1 MKTLKYRTISANK
14 ETVNKQWFVVDA
26 ENEVLGRLASK
37 VAFVL
42 RGKHKPDFT
51 PHVDCGD
58 NVIIINADKIRL
70 TGKKLTDK
78 VYISHSGYPGGQKK
92 TNPEEMLSKHPGR
105 VVEKAIKGMLPKNR
119 LGADLFRNLYV
130 YAGSEHKQEAQKPV
144 KLDLNTIK

>member
-1 MKTLKYRTISANK
+1 VKTLKYRTISANK